1 MYVQGSEIYESRI
14 EGIIIFH
21 LTSKLINMEETI
33 SNTFTSFSDEEP
45 KENKDINPSVI
56 ETEESLKTENVVKT
70 TDINEENTAFV
81 EKVEEKQIDTFES
94 SQKESIINPEL
105 ALIKELIVDLSAQFE
120 SKIKYDKHKEEIIDK
135 LHSENQAF
143 RNDLYKK
150 LILPLVN
157 EIIFMLDDYSILF
170 KKHSESNL
178 NEVDVPKLL
187 KQFGSISE
195 DLENLLYKNGIDV
208 CSVEGEQFDS
218 SKQKVIKTIP
228 TDDPLKDKTVC
239 EKLKKGFVLDGKIIR
254 MEHVSCYK
262 FEKTNV

>member
-1 MYVQGSEIYESRI
+1 MGEP
-14 EGIIIFH
+14 
-21 LTSKLINMEETI
+21 I
-33 SNTFTSFSDEEP
+33 SNTFASFSDEDS
-45 KENKDINPSVI
+45 KENKDIIPSEI
-56 ETEESLKTENVVKT
+56 EKEESLKTENIEKT
-70 TDINEENTAFV
+70 PV
-81 EKVEEKQIDTFES
+81 ERVESIPSAEKEEEKQIDTKES
-94 SQKESIINPEL
+94 SQKESIVNPEL
-105 ALIKELIVDLSAQFE
+105 TLIKDLISDLSAQFE
-120 SKIKYDKHKEEIIDK
+120 SKIKYDKHKDEIIDK

-143 RNDLYKK
+143 KNDLYKK

-170 KKHSESNL
+170 KKHSESDI

-187 KQFGSISE
+187 KQFGGISE

-208 CSVEGEQFDS
+208 YSIEGEQFDS

-254 MEHVSCYK
+254 MEHVSCFK

>member
-1 MYVQGSEIYESRI
+1 MGEP
-14 EGIIIFH
+14 
-21 LTSKLINMEETI
+21 I
-33 SNTFTSFSDEEP
+33 SNTFASFSDEDS
-45 KENKDINPSVI
+45 KENKDIIPSEI
-56 ETEESLKTENVVKT
+56 EKDESLKTENIERT
-70 TDINEENTAFV
+70 PV
-81 EKVEEKQIDTFES
+81 ESVASILPAEKEEEKQIDTKES
-94 SQKESIINPEL
+94 SQKESIVNPEL
-105 ALIKELIVDLSAQFE
+105 TLIKDLISDLSAQFE

-143 RNDLYKK
+143 KNDLYKK

-170 KKHSESNL
+170 KKHSESDI

-187 KQFGSISE
+187 KQFGGISE

-208 CSVEGEQFDS
+208 YSVEGEQFDS

-239 EKLKKGFVLDGKIIR
+239 DKLKKGFVLDGKIIR

>member
-1 MYVQGSEIYESRI
+1 MGEP
-14 EGIIIFH
+14 
-21 LTSKLINMEETI
+21 I
-33 SNTFTSFSDEEP
+33 SNTFASFSDEDS
-45 KENKDINPSVI
+45 KENKDIIPSEI
-56 ETEESLKTENVVKT
+56 EKDESLKTENIEKT
-70 TDINEENTAFV
+70 PV
-81 EKVEEKQIDTFES
+81 ESVANILPAEKEEEKQIDTKES
-94 SQKESIINPEL
+94 SQKESIVNPEL
-105 ALIKELIVDLSAQFE
+105 TLIKDLISDLSAQFE

-143 RNDLYKK
+143 KNDLYKK

-170 KKHSESNL
+170 KKHSESEI

-187 KQFGSISE
+187 KQFGGISE

-208 CSVEGEQFDS
+208 YSVEGEQFDS

-239 EKLKKGFVLDGKIIR
+239 DKLKKGFVLDGKIIR

>member
-1 MYVQGSEIYESRI
+1 MGEP
-14 EGIIIFH
+14 
-21 LTSKLINMEETI
+21 I
-33 SNTFTSFSDEEP
+33 SNTFASFSEDEP
-45 KENKDINPSVI
+45 KENKDINPSEI
-56 ETEESLKTENVVKT
+56 ATDEILKTE
-70 TDINEENTAFV
+70 FV
-81 EKVEEKQIDTFES
+81 EKTSVIDEDNKASIEKEKEKQIDNFQS
-94 SQKESIINPEL
+94 SQKASIVNPEL
-105 ALIKELIVDLSAQFE
+105 TLIKELISDLSLQFE

-143 RNDLYKK
+143 KNDLYRK

-170 KKHSESNL
+170 KKHSESDI

-187 KQFGSISE
+187 KQFGGISE

-208 CSVEGEQFDS
+208 YSVEGEQFDS

-262 FEKTNV
+262 FEKSNI

>member
-1 MYVQGSEIYESRI
+1 MGEP
-14 EGIIIFH
+14 
-21 LTSKLINMEETI
+21 I
-33 SNTFTSFSDEEP
+33 SNTFASFNEEEP
-45 KENKDINPSVI
+45 KENKDINPSEI
-56 ETEESLKTENVVKT
+56 ETDESLKTE
-70 TDINEENTAFV
+70 FV
-81 EKVEEKQIDTFES
+81 EKTSVINEDNTASDEKDEEKQIDTFQS
-94 SQKESIINPEL
+94 SQKASIVNPEL
-105 ALIKELIVDLSAQFE
+105 ALIKELISDLSLQFE
-120 SKIKYDKHKEEIIDK
+120 SKIKYDKHKEEIINK

-143 RNDLYKK
+143 KNDLYKK

-170 KKHSESNL
+170 KKHSESEI

-187 KQFGSISE
+187 KQFGGISE

-208 CSVEGEQFDS
+208 YSVEGEQFDS

-254 MEHVSCYK
+254 MEHVSCFK

>member
-1 MYVQGSEIYESRI
+1 MGEP
-14 EGIIIFH
+14 
-21 LTSKLINMEETI
+21 I
-33 SNTFTSFSDEEP
+33 SNTFASFSDEDS
-45 KENKDINPSVI
+45 KENKDIIPSEI
-56 ETEESLKTENVVKT
+56 EKDESLKTENIEKT
-70 TDINEENTAFV
+70 PV
-81 EKVEEKQIDTFES
+81 ESVASILPAEKEEEKQIDTKES
-94 SQKESIINPEL
+94 SQKESIVNPEL
-105 ALIKELIVDLSAQFE
+105 TLIKDLISDLSAQFE

-143 RNDLYKK
+143 KNDLYKK

-170 KKHSESNL
+170 KKHSESEI

-187 KQFGSISE
+187 KQFGGISE

-208 CSVEGEQFDS
+208 YSVEGEQFDS

-239 EKLKKGFVLDGKIIR
+239 DKLKKGFVLDGKIIR

>member
-1 MYVQGSEIYESRI
+1 MGEP
-14 EGIIIFH
+14 
-21 LTSKLINMEETI
+21 I
-33 SNTFTSFSDEEP
+33 SNTFASFSDEDS
-45 KENKDINPSVI
+45 KENKDIIPSEI
-56 ETEESLKTENVVKT
+56 EKDESLKTENIEKT
-70 TDINEENTAFV
+70 PV
-81 EKVEEKQIDTFES
+81 ERVASILPAEKEEEKQIDTKES
-94 SQKESIINPEL
+94 SQKESIVNPEL
-105 ALIKELIVDLSAQFE
+105 TLIKDLISDLSAQFE

-143 RNDLYKK
+143 KNDLYKK

-170 KKHSESNL
+170 KKHSESVI

-187 KQFGSISE
+187 KQFGGISE

-208 CSVEGEQFDS
+208 YSVEGEQFDS

-239 EKLKKGFVLDGKIIR
+239 DKLKKGFVLDGKIIR

>member
-1 MYVQGSEIYESRI
+1 MGEP
-14 EGIIIFH
+14 
-21 LTSKLINMEETI
+21 I
-33 SNTFTSFSDEEP
+33 SNTFASFSDEDS
-45 KENKDINPSVI
+45 KENKDIIPSEI
-56 ETEESLKTENVVKT
+56 EKDESLKTENIERT
-70 TDINEENTAFV
+70 PV
-81 EKVEEKQIDTFES
+81 ESVASILPAEKEEEKQIDTKES
-94 SQKESIINPEL
+94 SQKESIVNPEL
-105 ALIKELIVDLSAQFE
+105 TLIKDLISDLSAQFE

-143 RNDLYKK
+143 KNDLYKK

-170 KKHSESNL
+170 KKHSESEI

-187 KQFGSISE
+187 KQFGGISE

-208 CSVEGEQFDS
+208 YSVEGEQFDS

-239 EKLKKGFVLDGKIIR
+239 DKLKKGFVLDGKIIR

>member
-1 MYVQGSEIYESRI
+1 MGEP
-14 EGIIIFH
+14 
-21 LTSKLINMEETI
+21 I
-33 SNTFTSFSDEEP
+33 SNTFASFSDEDS
-45 KENKDINPSVI
+45 KENKDIIPSEI
-56 ETEESLKTENVVKT
+56 EKDENLKTENIEKT
-70 TDINEENTAFV
+70 PV
-81 EKVEEKQIDTFES
+81 ESVASILPAEKEEEKQIDTKES
-94 SQKESIINPEL
+94 SQKESIVNPEL
-105 ALIKELIVDLSAQFE
+105 TLIKDLISDLSAQFE

-143 RNDLYKK
+143 KNDLYKK

-170 KKHSESNL
+170 KKHSESEI

-187 KQFGSISE
+187 KQFGGISE

-208 CSVEGEQFDS
+208 YSVEGEQFDS

-239 EKLKKGFVLDGKIIR
+239 DKLKKGFVLDGKIIR

>member
-1 MYVQGSEIYESRI
+1 MGEP
-14 EGIIIFH
+14 
-21 LTSKLINMEETI
+21 I
-33 SNTFTSFSDEEP
+33 SNTFASFSDEDS
-45 KENKDINPSVI
+45 KENKDIIPSEI
-56 ETEESLKTENVVKT
+56 EKDESFKTENIEKT
-70 TDINEENTAFV
+70 PV
-81 EKVEEKQIDTFES
+81 ESVASILPTEKEEEKQIDTKES
-94 SQKESIINPEL
+94 SQKESIVNPEL
-105 ALIKELIVDLSAQFE
+105 TLIKDLISDLSAQFE

-143 RNDLYKK
+143 KNDLYKK

-170 KKHSESNL
+170 KKHSESEM

-187 KQFGSISE
+187 KQFGGISE

-208 CSVEGEQFDS
+208 YSVEGEQFDS

-239 EKLKKGFVLDGKIIR
+239 DKLKKGFVLDGKIIR

>member
-1 MYVQGSEIYESRI
+1 MGEP
-14 EGIIIFH
+14 
-21 LTSKLINMEETI
+21 I
-33 SNTFTSFSDEEP
+33 SNTFASFSDEDSN
-45 KENKDINPSVI
+45 ENKDIIPSEI
-56 ETEESLKTENVVKT
+56 EKDESLKIESIEKT
-70 TDINEENTAFV
+70 LV
-81 EKVEEKQIDTFES
+81 ESVESIPPAEKEVEKQIDTKES
-94 SQKESIINPEL
+94 SQKESIVNPEL
-105 ALIKELIVDLSAQFE
+105 TLIKNLISDLSTQFE

-143 RNDLYKK
+143 KNDLYKK

-157 EIIFMLDDYSILF
+157 EIIFMLDDYSTLF
-170 KKHSESNL
+170 KKHSESDIT
-178 NEVDVPKLL
+178 EVDVPKLL
-187 KQFGSISE
+187 KQFGGISE

-208 CSVEGEQFDS
+208 YSVEGEQFDS

-254 MEHVSCYK
+254 MEHVSCFK

>member
-1 MYVQGSEIYESRI
+1 MGEP
-14 EGIIIFH
+14 
-21 LTSKLINMEETI
+21 I
-33 SNTFTSFSDEEP
+33 SNTFASFSDEDS
-45 KENKDINPSVI
+45 KENKDIIPSEI
-56 ETEESLKTENVVKT
+56 EKDESFKTENIEKT
-70 TDINEENTAFV
+70 PV
-81 EKVEEKQIDTFES
+81 ESVASILPTEKEEEKQIDTKES
-94 SQKESIINPEL
+94 SQKESIVNPEL
-105 ALIKELIVDLSAQFE
+105 TLIKDLISDLSAQFE

-143 RNDLYKK
+143 KNDLYKK

-170 KKHSESNL
+170 KKHSESEI

-187 KQFGSISE
+187 KQFGGISE

-208 CSVEGEQFDS
+208 YSVEGEQFDS

-239 EKLKKGFVLDGKIIR
+239 DKLKKGFVLDGIIIR

>member
-1 MYVQGSEIYESRI
+1 MGEP
-14 EGIIIFH
+14 
-21 LTSKLINMEETI
+21 I
-33 SNTFTSFSDEEP
+33 SNTFASFSDDDS
-45 KENKDINPSVI
+45 KENKDTIHSEI
-56 ETEESLKTENVVKT
+56 EKDESLKTE
-70 TDINEENTAFV
+70 INEKTLVESVENIPNDSKEV
-81 EKVEEKQIDTFES
+81 EKQIDTTES
-94 SQKESIINPEL
+94 FQKESLSSPEL
-105 ALIKELIVDLSAQFE
+105 TIIKELISDLSDQFE

-143 RNDLYKK
+143 KNDIYKK

-157 EIIFMLDDYSILF
+157 EIIFMLDDYSTLF
-170 KKHSESNL
+170 KKHSES
-178 NEVDVPKLL
+178 EISDIDVSKLL

-208 CSVEGEQFDS
+208 YSIEGEQFDS

>member
-1 MYVQGSEIYESRI
+1 MGEP
-14 EGIIIFH
+14 
-21 LTSKLINMEETI
+21 I
-33 SNTFTSFSDEEP
+33 SNTFASFSDEDS
-45 KENKDINPSVI
+45 KENKDIIPSEI
-56 ETEESLKTENVVKT
+56 EKDESLKIESIEKT
-70 TDINEENTAFV
+70 LV
-81 EKVEEKQIDTFES
+81 ESVESIPHAEKEVEKQIDTKES
-94 SQKESIINPEL
+94 SQMESIVNPEL
-105 ALIKELIVDLSAQFE
+105 TLIKNLISDLSAQFE

-143 RNDLYKK
+143 KNDLYKK

-157 EIIFMLDDYSILF
+157 EIIFMLDDYSTLF
-170 KKHSESNL
+170 KKHSESDIT
-178 NEVDVPKLL
+178 EVDVPKLL
-187 KQFGSISE
+187 KQFGGVSE

-208 CSVEGEQFDS
+208 YSVEGEQFDS

-254 MEHVSCYK
+254 MEHVSCFK

>member
-1 MYVQGSEIYESRI
+1 MGEP
-14 EGIIIFH
+14 
-21 LTSKLINMEETI
+21 I
-33 SNTFTSFSDEEP
+33 SNTFASYSDEDS
-45 KENKDINPSVI
+45 KENKDIIPSEI
-56 ETEESLKTENVVKT
+56 EKDESFKTENIEKT
-70 TDINEENTAFV
+70 PVESVASILPTDKE
-81 EKVEEKQIDTFES
+81 EEKQIDTKES
-94 SQKESIINPEL
+94 SQKESIVNPEL
-105 ALIKELIVDLSAQFE
+105 TLIKDLISDLSAQFE

-143 RNDLYKK
+143 KNDLYKK

-170 KKHSESNL
+170 KKHSESEI

-187 KQFGSISE
+187 KQFGGISE

-208 CSVEGEQFDS
+208 YSVEGEQFDS

-239 EKLKKGFVLDGKIIR
+239 VKLKKGFVLDGKIIR

>member
-1 MYVQGSEIYESRI
+1 MGEP
-14 EGIIIFH
+14 
-21 LTSKLINMEETI
+21 I
-33 SNTFTSFSDEEP
+33 SNTFASFSDEDS
-45 KENKDINPSVI
+45 KENKDIIPSEI
-56 ETEESLKTENVVKT
+56 EKDESLKIESIEKT
-70 TDINEENTAFV
+70 LV
-81 EKVEEKQIDTFES
+81 ESVESIPPAEKEVEKQIDTKES
-94 SQKESIINPEL
+94 SQMESIVNPEL
-105 ALIKELIVDLSAQFE
+105 TLIKNLISDLSAQFE

-143 RNDLYKK
+143 KNDLYKK

-157 EIIFMLDDYSILF
+157 EIIFMLDDYSTLF
-170 KKHSESNL
+170 KKHSESDIT
-178 NEVDVPKLL
+178 EVDVPKLL
-187 KQFGSISE
+187 KQFGGVSE

-208 CSVEGEQFDS
+208 YSVEGEQFDS

-254 MEHVSCYK
+254 MEHVSCFK

>member
-1 MYVQGSEIYESRI
+1 MGEP
-14 EGIIIFH
+14 
-21 LTSKLINMEETI
+21 I
-33 SNTFTSFSDEEP
+33 SNTFASFNEEEP
-45 KENKDINPSVI
+45 KENKDINPSGI
-56 ETEESLKTENVVKT
+56 ETNESLNTENVEKT
-70 TDINEENTAFV
+70 TVINEDNTTPV
-81 EKVEEKQIDTFES
+81 EKEEEKQFDTLQS
-94 SQKESIINPEL
+94 LQKESIINPEL
-105 ALIKELIVDLSAQFE
+105 TLIKAQISDLSAQFE

-143 RNDLYKK
+143 KNDLYKK
-150 LILPLVN
+150 LILPFVN

-170 KKHSESNL
+170 KKHSETGI
-178 NEVDVPKLL
+178 NEVEVPKLL
-187 KQFGSISE
+187 KQFGGISE

-208 CSVEGEQFDS
+208 YTVEGEQFDS

-239 EKLKKGFVLDGKIIR
+239 DKLKKGFVLDGKIIR

>member
-1 MYVQGSEIYESRI
+1 MRV
-14 EGIIIFH
+14 
-21 LTSKLINMEETI
+21 KLKEEKLFTFKLNHMGEPI
-33 SNTFTSFSDEEP
+33 SNTFASFSDEDS
-45 KENKDINPSVI
+45 KDKKDIIPS
-56 ETEESLKTENVVKT
+56 ETEKDEGLKTENIEKT
-70 TDINEENTAFV
+70 TVENIESISPA
-81 EKVEEKQIDTFES
+81 EKEEEKRIDT
-94 SQKESIINPEL
+94 KESLQRESISNPEL
-105 ALIKELIVDLSAQFE
+105 TVIKELISDLSAQFE

-143 RNDLYKK
+143 KNDIYKK

-157 EIIFMLDDYSILF
+157 EIIFMLDDYSTLF
-170 KKHSESNL
+170 KKHSES
-178 NEVDVPKLL
+178 EISDIDVSKLL

-208 CSVEGEQFDS
+208 YSIEGEQFDS

>member
-1 MYVQGSEIYESRI
+1 MGEP
-14 EGIIIFH
+14 
-21 LTSKLINMEETI
+21 I
-33 SNTFTSFSDEEP
+33 SNTFASFSDEDS
-45 KENKDINPSVI
+45 KENKDIIPSEI
-56 ETEESLKTENVVKT
+56 EKDESFKTENIEKT
-70 TDINEENTAFV
+70 PV
-81 EKVEEKQIDTFES
+81 ESVASILPTEKEEEKQIDTKES
-94 SQKESIINPEL
+94 SQKESIVNPEL
-105 ALIKELIVDLSAQFE
+105 TLIKDLISDLSAQFE

-143 RNDLYKK
+143 KNDLYKK

-170 KKHSESNL
+170 KKHSESEI

-187 KQFGSISE
+187 KQFGGISE

-208 CSVEGEQFDS
+208 YSVEGEQFDS

-239 EKLKKGFVLDGKIIR
+239 DKLKKGFVLDGKIIR